1 HLFGEIRHPT
11 SGNYIL
17 VPRVSSERREY
28 VPMAF
33 FDSEVISTD
42 RNQMIPNASLYEFG
56 ILNSAMHNDWMRV
69 VTGRLESRY
78 NYSGTIVYN

>member
-1 HLFGEIRHPT
+1 
-11 SGNYIL
+11 
-17 VPRVSSERREY
+17 
-28 VPMAF
+28 MAF

-69 VTGRLESRY
+69 VTGRLEVAI
-78 NYSGTIVYN
+78 TIPARLCTTIFLGPKPTKLKKPA